1 MYLGLR
7 YSDEECL
14 AAIEGNSQVEYRR
27 MLDAAEEIAVLLAT
41 KRIVA
46 RFAEAEEWGPRSLG
60 NRSILA
66 DPRDMGII
74 RKLNFAIKHRDFWMP
89 FATSILEEDAA
100 KYISGYDPAANGEP
114 GAAPLYMI
122 EAYDTNQPA
131 GEEIVAGTHPFD
143 KTVRPQVV
151 DGLNPAYRDIIRA
164 FQRRTGV
171 GAVLNTSFNLH
182 GFPIVGTPQVAVETL
197 LNSELDAL
205 ALGPYLVWKRER
217 SRVCPA

>member
-1 MYLGLR
+1 MR
-7 YSDEECL
+7 
-14 AAIEGNSQVEYRR
+14 
-27 MLDAAEEIAVLLAT
+27 DAAEEIAVLLAS

-46 RFAEAEEWGPRSLG
+46 RFAEAEEWGPRALG

-89 FATSILEEDAA
+89 FAASILEEDAA
-100 KYISGYDPAANGEP
+100 RYLSGYDPAANGQS
-114 GAAPLYMI
+114 GAPPLYMT

-151 DGLNPAYRDIIRA
+151 DALNPGYRDIIRA
-164 FQRRTGV
+164 FKRRTGV

-182 GFPIVGTPQVAVETL
+182 GYPIVGTPQLAVETL

-205 ALGPYLVWKRER
+205 ALGPYLVWKRG
-217 SRVCPA
+217 SNPVGPG